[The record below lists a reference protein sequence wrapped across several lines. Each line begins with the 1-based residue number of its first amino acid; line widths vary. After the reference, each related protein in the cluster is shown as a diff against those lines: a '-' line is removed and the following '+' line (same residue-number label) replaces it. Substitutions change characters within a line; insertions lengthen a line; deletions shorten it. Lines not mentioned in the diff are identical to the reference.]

1 MKTLCLILQTGDLDA
16 SYVILMSV
24 SINKEI
30 VLLYCLLGF
39 GIQTQS
45 HIRQEGE
52 LVLIIEM
59 IEPCYILTP

>member
-1 MKTLCLILQTGDLDA
+1 
-16 SYVILMSV
+16 MSV